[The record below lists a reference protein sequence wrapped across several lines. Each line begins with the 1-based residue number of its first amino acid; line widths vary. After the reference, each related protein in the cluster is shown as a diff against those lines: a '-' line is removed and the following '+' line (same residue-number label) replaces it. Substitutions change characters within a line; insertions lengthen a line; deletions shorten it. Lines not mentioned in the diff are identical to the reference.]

1 MGLLKGG
8 YRRVVFVVAAL
19 TIEGLAVYVD
29 SLSTSVYTLN
39 ISTFAIYSQTQKSP
53 SPLSLHQLTHTLVA
67 EPYTDKYF
75 WWGGGCLNDNLL
87 LLFSLHEG

>member
-53 SPLSLHQLTHTLVA
+53 SPFNNDIVNYV
-67 EPYTDKYF
+67 PYGTAIAAIPYF
-75 WWGGGCLNDNLL
+75 FLARRT
-87 LLFSLHEG
+87 